1 MKIHV
6 SSQTARLFPR
16 LWFYQ
21 SFTEEDNVYFKFLL
35 TDLCWYT
42 SDYCQ
47 PCAALPALPTPNTLT
62 TQQGS
67 LPSDKLPRMSSIY
80 VNTDKPIDIPSKI
93 PGKSIYFPLA
103 VIVCTIRVPQ
113 FIVRRPHILVVCVL
127 VWAIKIDRLSFYWHF
142 SLISYVMYLHEQAGS
157 VSTKEIA

>member
-1 MKIHV
+1 MKMKIHV

-21 SFTEEDNVYFKFLL
+21 SFTEDVVHFKFLL

-47 PCAALPALPTPNTLT
+47 PCAALPALPTSNTLT

-67 LPSDKLPRMSSIY
+67 LPSDKLPRLNSIY
-80 VNTDKPIDIPSKI
+80 VNTDKPLAIPARI
-93 PGKSIYFPLA
+93 PGKSTVYIFQ
-103 VIVCTIRVPQ
+103 VVVVVCT
-113 FIVRRPHILVVCVL
+113 
-127 VWAIKIDRLSFYWHF
+127 
-142 SLISYVMYLHEQAGS
+142 
-157 VSTKEIA
+157 